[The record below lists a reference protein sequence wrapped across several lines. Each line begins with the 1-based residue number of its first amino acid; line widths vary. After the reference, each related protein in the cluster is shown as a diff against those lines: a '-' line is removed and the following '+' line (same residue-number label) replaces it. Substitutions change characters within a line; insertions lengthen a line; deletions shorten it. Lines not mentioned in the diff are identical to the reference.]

1 MEILWSQSKHIISGQ
16 QVALTWGLTATQEYA
31 GSWPCVYPGNVG
43 RDSGCMSEK
52 REAVF
57 TWFCL
62 LLLSNRHSCGFL
74 DGVHC
79 SSVGLPAEQ
88 GALTNTY
95 MSFTQCSPVGP
106 LSQAHATSAM
116 EDPYFLL
123 EREYF
128 KQFPRILMFHVVAL
142 EVFVLKVMPLYM
154 CTWLPCICSRGK

>member
-1 MEILWSQSKHIISGQ
+1 MPGLGPVFIL
-16 QVALTWGLTATQEYA
+16 
-31 GSWPCVYPGNVG
+31 NVG
-43 RDSGCMSEK
+43 RDSGCMSGE
-52 REAVF
+52 EGGCIYLVLF
-57 TWFCL
+57 SCCL
-62 LLLSNRHSCGFL
+62 VTATCGGFL

-95 MSFTQCSPVGP
+95 MSFKQCSPVGL

-123 EREYF
+123 KREYF

-142 EVFVLKVMPLYM
+142 EVFVLKVMLLI
-154 CTWLPCICSRGK
+154 CARLPSICSRGK